1 MSYKMMFTLNAIV
14 ALVFGAVFLLMPE
27 TILNYFE
34 AEAYVAT
41 ILMGRFFGSA
51 MISLGLLLWFTK
63 DMPDEAVQK
72 WMGISMFASA
82 VLGLIVTILDIASE
96 KNIMRANGWIAIVV
110 YLLFALGYG
119 FLLYLK
125 PKLKE

>member
-1 MSYKMMFTLNAIV
+1 MSYKLMFILNAIV
-14 ALVFGAVFLLMPE
+14 ALVLGVVFLLMPE
-27 TILNYFE
+27 SMLGYFD

-51 MISLGLLLWFTK
+51 MIALGLLLWFTK
-63 DMPDEAVQK
+63 DVSDMSMQK
-72 WMGISMFASA
+72 WMAISMFASA
-82 VLGLIVTILDIASE
+82 LLGLIVSILGITSA
-96 KNIMRANGWIAIVV
+96 NVMRANGWLAIVI

>member
-72 WMGISMFASA
+72 WMAISMFASA

>member
-41 ILMGRFFGSA
+41 ILVGRFFGSA

-72 WMGISMFASA
+72 WMAISMFASA

>member
-72 WMGISMFASA
+72 WMAISMFASA

-110 YLLFALGYG
+110 YFLFALGYG